1 MTRAVLTPRAVWWRA
16 RAPVGLSKLCQLLAL
31 SAWHGIAQERSAG
44 SSIKQISAPCAWR
57 ESPEPD
63 PGRLPARFIATKNP
77 DGGRPAFW
85 ETGFFAVVFCGGKR
99 AGGGEA
105 AGDDGARALRAGAA
119 WEHIV

>member
-57 ESPEPD
+57 ESPEPT
-63 PGRLPARFIATKNP
+63 PGVL
-77 DGGRPAFW
+77 
-85 ETGFFAVVFCGGKR
+85 TGPHHTEAHTVTWSAVL
-99 AGGGEA
+99 AM
-105 AGDDGARALRAGAA
+105 ALSPS
-119 WEHIV
+119 IVQ

>member
-63 PGRLPARFIATKNP
+63 PGQVQAHAGPAIICSTATTY
-77 DGGRPAFW
+77 R
-85 ETGFFAVVFCGGKR
+85 R
-99 AGGGEA
+99 
-105 AGDDGARALRAGAA
+105 
-119 WEHIV
+119 

>member
-57 ESPEPD
+57 ESTEPT
-63 PGRLPARFIATKNP
+63 PGPLSAATRIGIIP
-77 DGGRPAFW
+77 
-85 ETGFFAVVFCGGKR
+85 
-99 AGGGEA
+99 
-105 AGDDGARALRAGAA
+105 L
-119 WEHIV
+119 

>member
-57 ESPEPD
+57 ESTEPT
-63 PGRLPARFIATKNP
+63 PGQ
-77 DGGRPAFW
+77 GRD
-85 ETGFFAVVFCGGKR
+85 E
-99 AGGGEA
+99 
-105 AGDDGARALRAGAA
+105 AGASIIS
-119 WEHIV
+119 WYLYIDRLRYSVS

>member
-57 ESPEPD
+57 ESPEPT
-63 PGRLPARFIATKNP
+63 PGQRASSRCNASAGSAGTINPSCFIGRFPAYLKII
-77 DGGRPAFW
+77 GRKPAYR
-85 ETGFFAVVFCGGKR
+85 TSVVYL
-99 AGGGEA
+99 ASS
-105 AGDDGARALRAGAA
+105 
-119 WEHIV
+119 